1 MRLIDVNEIKCSDWN
16 ELVSNSSVA
25 TWFQTREAYD
35 FYQSLSFL
43 EAFAFA
49 VENGGVLKAVLV
61 GFIQKDGGRI
71 KRFFSRRAIVLGGP
85 LLAEGITDEELNTLL
100 GDVRNKLKK
109 KAIYIETR
117 NFNDYSRWKAVFE
130 QNGFMYE
137 PHLNFHVNT
146 ESVEVAQSNIG
157 KHRWR
162 YIRISTRDGA
172 RLVETPNHS
181 QIVAFYEI
189 LKNLYQTKVKTP
201 LFPLE
206 FFEKLY
212 EQNNAR
218 FFLVEL
224 EGVVIGGSVC
234 VCLKGRALYE
244 WFVCGNENYR
254 KGIRPSSVATWLG
267 IEYAAQ
273 NAYPIF
279 DLMGAGKPNEKYG
292 VRDFKAE
299 YGGKLVEHGR
309 FRKVCK
315 PLLFQM
321 GKIAVKI
328 MKSLKPL

>member
-1 MRLIDVNEIKCSDWN
+1 MRLLDVKEIKCSDWDK
-16 ELVSNSSVA
+16 LMADSSVA
-25 TWFQTREAYD
+25 TWFQAREAYE
-35 FYQSLSFL
+35 FYQNLSFL
-43 EAFAFA
+43 EAFAYA
-49 VENGGVLKAVLV
+49 IENGGLLKAVMV
-61 GFIQKDGGRI
+61 GFIQKEGGRI
-71 KRFFSRRAIVLGGP
+71 KQFFSRRAIVLGGP
-85 LLAEGITDEELNTLL
+85 LLADDVTNEELTALL
-100 GDVRNKLKK
+100 CVVKDKLKK

-117 NFNDYSRWKAVFE
+117 NFNDYGRWKAVFE
-130 QNGFMYE
+130 QNGFEYE

-146 ESVEVAQSNIG
+146 ESVEVAQSNVG

-162 YIRISTRDGA
+162 YIRISLRDGA
-172 RLVETPNHS
+172 SRVECPSHS
-181 QIVAFYEI
+181 QIVAYYEI
-189 LKNLYQTKVKTP
+189 LRELYQSKVKTP

-212 EQNNAR
+212 EQKNAR
-218 FFLVEL
+218 FFIVEL

-234 VCLKGRALYE
+234 VCLEGRALYE

-273 NAYPIF
+273 NGYPVF

-315 PLLFQM
+315 PLLFQT

-328 MKSLKPL
+328 MKRKGS

>member
-1 MRLIDVNEIKCSDWN
+1 MRVLDVKEIKCSDWDK
-16 ELVSNSSVA
+16 LMSDSSVA
-25 TWFQTREAYD
+25 TWFQTREAYE
-35 FYQSLSFL
+35 FYQNLSFL
-43 EAFAFA
+43 ESFAYA
-49 VENGGVLKAVLV
+49 VENGGMLKAVMV
-61 GFIQKDGGRI
+61 GFIQKEGGRI
-71 KRFFSRRAIVLGGP
+71 KQFFSRRAIVLGGP
-85 LLAEGITDEELNTLL
+85 LLADDVTNEELTALL
-100 GDVRNKLKK
+100 CVVKDKLKK
-109 KAIYIETR
+109 KAIYIEIR
-117 NFNDYSRWKAVFE
+117 NFNDYGRWKSVFE
-130 QNGFMYE
+130 QNGFEYE

-146 ESVEVAQSNIG
+146 ETVEVAQSNIG

-162 YIRISTRDGA
+162 YIRISLRDGA
-172 RLVETPNHS
+172 RLVECPSHS

-189 LKNLYQTKVKTP
+189 LKDLYQSKVKTP

-212 EQNNAR
+212 EQKDAR
-218 FFLVEL
+218 FFIVEF

-234 VCLKGRALYE
+234 VCLEGRALYE

-273 NAYPIF
+273 NGYPIF
-279 DLMGAGKPNEKYG
+279 DLMGAGKPDEKYG

-309 FRKVCK
+309 LRKVCK
-315 PLLFQM
+315 PLLFQI

-328 MKSLKPL
+328 MKRKGF

>member
-1 MRLIDVNEIKCSDWN
+1 MRLLDIKEIKCSDWD
-16 ELVSNSSVA
+16 ELVANSTVA
-25 TWFQTREAYD
+25 TWFQTKEAYK
-35 FYQSLSFL
+35 FYDSLSFL
-43 EAFAFA
+43 EAFVFA
-49 VENGGVLKAVLV
+49 VESEGTLKAVLV

-85 LLAEGITDEELNTLL
+85 LLVENITDEELTFLL
-100 GDVRNKLKK
+100 CVVKNKLKK
-109 KAIYIETR
+109 KAIYIEIR

-130 QNGFMYE
+130 QNGFVYE

-172 RLVETPNHS
+172 QLVESPNHS
-181 QIVAFYEI
+181 HVVAFYEI
-189 LKNLYQTKVKTP
+189 LENLYQSKVKTP

-212 EQNNAR
+212 EQKNAR
-218 FFLVEL
+218 FFIVEL

-234 VCLKGRALYE
+234 VCLEGRALYE

-267 IEYAAQ
+267 IEYAAR
-273 NAYPIF
+273 NGYPVF

-299 YGGKLVEHGR
+299 YGGKLVEQGR
-309 FRKVCK
+309 FRRVCQ
-315 PLLFQM
+315 PLLFEV

-328 MKSLKPL
+328 MKRKGS